1 VDKRRKALTPHE
13 QLLLRQQMMQKI
25 TAHPEWDVP
34 RLIKEARKSLHLTL
48 EDMARIGRI
57 SVPTL
62 KNIESR
68 RSSPTLATIE
78 ALLHPLGL
86 RVGVIQAHAPASN
99 PEWVRE

>member
-13 QLLLRQQMMQKI
+13 QLLLRQQMLQKI
-25 TAHPEWDVP
+25 GEHPEWDVP
-34 RLIKEARKSLHLTL
+34 RLLKEARKSLHLTL
-48 EDMARIGRI
+48 ADMARIGRI

-86 RVGVIQAHAPASN
+86 RVGVIPARTSGASTPN
-99 PEWVRE
+99 A